1 MTLETIKL
9 EPDQIVNLDEFLHS
23 EKNKIYSCPNH
34 STRTLEAYEHG
45 IKCTR
50 CDHKV
55 PVEKIHPEILNQ
67 I

>member
-1 MTLETIKL
+1 MVAQKLTLGQ
-9 EPDQIVNLDEFLHS
+9 DQIVNLDEFLHS
-23 EKNKIYSCPNH
+23 EKNKLYKCPNH
-34 STRTLEAYEHG
+34 SAKTLEAYEHG

-55 PVEKIHPEILNQ
+55 PAESIHPEVLKQ